1 MQVAICDDEG
11 VFRQELH
18 KVLLN
23 FKYDKRICIDIYE
36 FENGE
41 NLIQSETV
49 FDIVF
54 LDYQM
59 PGMDGMETARVLR
72 ARNSICSIIFIT
84 AYPEFVLE
92 SYEVQPFR
100 FMIKPIETAKINEAL
115 DNYIRQQKLLYPLVI
130 IEDGEQ
136 KTINAQD
143 IIYLEGDG
151 KYCYVRTNEETI
163 HSSKTLAQVYKLLPQ
178 HCFYRIH
185 KSYVINMY
193 FIASIKG
200 NTVTFTNG
208 EMAII
213 GRNRIAEFKKVYMKF
228 IKNYYVRM

>member
-1 MQVAICDDEG
+1 MQVAICDDEQL
-11 VFRQELH
+11 FRKELRDAL
-18 KVLLN
+18 VN
-23 FKYDKRICIDIYE
+23 YKRQKRVCLDIYE

-92 SYEVQPFR
+92 SFEVQPFR
-100 FMIKPIETAKINEAL
+100 FMIKPIETAKITEAL
-115 DNYIRQQKLLYPLVI
+115 DNYIRQQKLLYPLVV

-136 KTINAQD
+136 KTINSQD

-163 HSSKTLAQVYKLLPQ
+163 HSSKTLSQVYKLLPQ

-193 FIASIKG
+193 FISSVKHNI
-200 NTVTFTNG
+200 VTFTNG
-208 EMAII
+208 ELAIV
-213 GRNRIAEFKKVYMKF
+213 GRNHIAEFKRVYMNF
-228 IKNYYVRM
+228 VKNYFVRM

>member
-1 MQVAICDDEG
+1 MQVAICDDEQL
-11 VFRQELH
+11 FRKELRDAL
-18 KVLLN
+18 VN
-23 FKYDKRICIDIYE
+23 YKRQKRVCLDIYE

-59 PGMDGMETARVLR
+59 PGIDGMETARVLR

-92 SYEVQPFR
+92 SFEVQPFR
-100 FMIKPIETAKINEAL
+100 FMIKPIETAKITEAL
-115 DNYIRQQKLLYPLVI
+115 DNYIRQQKLLYPLVV

-136 KTINAQD
+136 KTINSQD

-163 HSSKTLAQVYKLLPQ
+163 HSSKTLSQVYKLLPQ

-193 FIASIKG
+193 FISSVKHNI
-200 NTVTFTNG
+200 VTFTNG
-208 EMAII
+208 ELAII
-213 GRNRIAEFKKVYMKF
+213 GRNHIAEFKRVYMNF
-228 IKNYYVRM
+228 VKNYFVRM